1 MLRAAVVA
9 GAILV
14 PGAIGA
20 QGSFVSPGP
29 QGEARIVVAASPHG
43 GIGAGVGVNV
53 PAGYY
58 VRAGPGV
65 TFVRD
70 DARGGS
76 TILGAEVTARFL
88 LDPFR
93 ESRWGAYAGAGL
105 AAAWRDG
112 CSGRAYIVLQAGV
125 ALPGGGSWERSL
137 EVDVAGGL
145 RAALVLRP
153 ARARGR

>member
-1 MLRAAVVA
+1 MLRAALAA
-9 GAILV
+9 GAMMV
-14 PGAIGA
+14 PAAIRA

-29 QGEARIVVAASPHG
+29 QAEARVLVAASPHG
-43 GIGAGVGVNV
+43 GAGAGLGVNV

-65 TFVRD
+65 TLVRD
-70 DARGGS
+70 GAREGS
-76 TILGAEVTARFL
+76 TTLGAEVTARFL

-93 ESRWGAYAGAGL
+93 ESRWGAYAGVGL
-105 AAAWRDG
+105 AAAWHDG
-112 CSGRAYIVLQAGV
+112 CSGRAYIALQAGV

-153 ARARGR
+153 SRARGR